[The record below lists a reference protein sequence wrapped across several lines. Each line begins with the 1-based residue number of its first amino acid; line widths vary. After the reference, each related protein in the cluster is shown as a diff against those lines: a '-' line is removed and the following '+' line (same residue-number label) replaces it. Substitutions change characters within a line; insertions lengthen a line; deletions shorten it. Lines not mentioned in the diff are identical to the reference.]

1 MAIAIIYK
9 CVYIYNKTVG
19 VNLFLSTRK
28 RRINIKN
35 KEMYLGLNER
45 IYKNSK
51 KCGIVYRRKE
61 IFDSH
66 EAEIMLYH

>member
-1 MAIAIIYK
+1 
-9 CVYIYNKTVG
+9 
-19 VNLFLSTRK
+19 
-28 RRINIKN
+28 
-35 KEMYLGLNER
+35 MYLGLNER